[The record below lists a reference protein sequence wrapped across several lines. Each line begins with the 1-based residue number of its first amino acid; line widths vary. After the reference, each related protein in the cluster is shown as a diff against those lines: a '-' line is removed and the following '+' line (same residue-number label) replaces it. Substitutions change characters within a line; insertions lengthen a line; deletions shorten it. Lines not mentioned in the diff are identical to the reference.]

1 MGIFVCMLMI
11 ATVVPVTGTIQ
22 ENEHKN
28 SMLNQNNKTVLS
40 RMEWSIC
47 IGLITNRT
55 FLGDSYIR
63 FNCVFL
69 IYMGR
74 FDGRYGFEIF
84 HSREPFYF
92 ERGSGIRLIG
102 RHFAFFISENG
113 RPWLP
118 NDMLDVYAL
127 MLDF

>member
-1 MGIFVCMLMI
+1 
-11 ATVVPVTGTIQ
+11 
-22 ENEHKN
+22 
-28 SMLNQNNKTVLS
+28 
-40 RMEWSIC
+40 MEWSIC

-113 RPWLP
+113 RPWLHNP
-118 NDMLDVYAL
+118 ITSTLQDSQQKNSVLNHRDHWIGIGFNTNLTDLGDRVVYL
-127 MLDF
+127 